1 MYKKITCCIFET
13 SDLVLQQGNRMYL
26 QALEYNM
33 SISSQY
39 LEELSRRYKRQMEE
53 MQKQFNLT
61 IAALNATSRQ
71 AYERDQ
77 EHQRDI
83 KSLEEQLG
91 NVSNILEKLVEERET
106 LAHTV
111 VEQHLLLM
119 VVEVVVLCV
128 VFTVCHRRRVAD
140 LRLESG
146 ALNERRAQVSIIF
159 HSVFQ
164 V

>member
-1 MYKKITCCIFET
+1 
-13 SDLVLQQGNRMYL
+13 
-26 QALEYNM
+26 M

-128 VFTVCHRRRVAD
+128 VFTICHRRRIAD
-140 LRLESG
+140 IRQENG
-146 ALNERRAQVSIIF
+146 ALNERRAQVSVTF
-159 HSVFQ
+159 CGFKRVQMGLLDHYLFVAYFFCL
-164 V
+164 

>member
-1 MYKKITCCIFET
+1 MPSFPSHAFLLPC
-13 SDLVLQQGNRMYL
+13 

-39 LEELSRRYKRQMEE
+39 LEELSRRYKHQMEE
-53 MQKQFNLT
+53 MQRQFNLT

-71 AYERDQ
+71 AFERDQ
-77 EHQRDI
+77 HHQRDI
-83 KSLEEQLG
+83 EALEKQLAS
-91 NVSNILEKLVEERET
+91 VSEILGKLVEEKES

-128 VFTVCHRRRVAD
+128 VFVLCHKRTSRD
-140 LRLESG
+140 RLMQLEG
-146 ALNERRAQVSIIF
+146 QDRRAQVGVYFFCALDYIF
-159 HSVFQ
+159 CLV
-164 V
+164 

>member
-1 MYKKITCCIFET
+1 MYPCQTCPHP
-13 SDLVLQQGNRMYL
+13 SSLLP

-53 MQKQFNLT
+53 MQRQFNLT

-71 AYERDQ
+71 AFERDQ
-77 EHQRDI
+77 HHQRDI
-83 KSLEEQLG
+83 EALEQQLAS
-91 NVSNILEKLVEERET
+91 VSDLLGKLVEEREN

-128 VFTVCHRRRVAD
+128 VFVLCHKRTSRD
-140 LRLESG
+140 RLMQLEG
-146 ALNERRAQVSIIF
+146 QDRRAQVGV
-159 HSVFQ
+159 HSHWCAHASFYLV
-164 V
+164 

>member
-1 MYKKITCCIFET
+1 
-13 SDLVLQQGNRMYL
+13 
-26 QALEYNM
+26 
-33 SISSQY
+33 
-39 LEELSRRYKRQMEE
+39 MEE

-128 VFTVCHRRRVAD
+128 VFTICHRRRIAD
-140 LRLESG
+140 IRQENG

-159 HSVFQ
+159 YGFKRVIGLLRSLHMWHISFVLVLFLVFMRLFLFLVHDISQ
-164 V
+164 TDPK